1 MTADII
7 HSKRR
12 KTGLLSAMVGALMMA
27 APLAAQD
34 IKLVEQHNSNA
45 LWFENWSGLSNANL
59 AVREPSGQVLNFPSK
74 KGSPVFYLE
83 KSEGADGIY
92 KYELRAA
99 TEEKARRVN
108 KLYSGRD
115 KEPESAAVPYTLTGF
130 FVVSRGVIVEKD
142 TSSEDDDKK

>member
-1 MTADII
+1 M
-7 HSKRR
+7 
-12 KTGLLSAMVGALMMA
+12 
-27 APLAAQD
+27 
-34 IKLVEQHNSNA
+34 
-45 LWFENWSGLSNANL
+45 
-59 AVREPSGQVLNFPSK
+59 REPSGQVLNFPSK